1 VIPEVKKNRDLLI
14 NAMEKHGFKV
24 NSSEWWHFDFIGWQK
39 FEVLDI
45 DFEEL
50 EK

>member
-1 VIPEVKKNRDLLI
+1 
-14 NAMEKHGFKV
+14 MEQNGFRV
-24 NSSEWWHFDFIGWQK
+24 YAAEWWHFDFIGWEK

-50 EK
+50 EKK

>member
-1 VIPEVKKNRDLLI
+1 
-14 NAMEKHGFKV
+14 MEKHGFKV
-24 NSSEWWHFDFIGWQK
+24 NSSEWWHYDFIGWQK

-50 EK
+50 ER